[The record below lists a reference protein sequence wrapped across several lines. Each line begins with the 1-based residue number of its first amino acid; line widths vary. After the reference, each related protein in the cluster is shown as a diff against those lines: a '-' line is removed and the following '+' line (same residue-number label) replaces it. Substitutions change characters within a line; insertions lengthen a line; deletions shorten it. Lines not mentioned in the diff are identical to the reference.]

1 MNGTVHLNTPRL
13 LINQRQVSTRCLKT
27 KKAPNRELFLLTTLK
42 LKDYS
47 DHPLAQFGI
56 SVPFPAPVP
65 PEFNPE

>member
-27 KKAPNRELFLLTTLK
+27 KKAPKRELFYGLLLK
-42 LKDYS
+42 LTDYS
-47 DHPLAQFGI
+47 DHPIAQFGI
-56 SVPFPAPVP
+56 SAPFPAPVA